1 VLLLQVKFKLEE
13 GKTYIISYVNASG
26 WASKREISFKSVDQK
41 FVKAY
46 DSNTHENRTFRKDRI
61 KESKRIN

>member
-1 VLLLQVKFKLEE
+1 MEE

-26 WASKREISFKSVDQK
+26 WASKREISVKSVDQK

-46 DSNTHENRTFRKDRI
+46 DSITHENRTFRKDRI
-61 KESKRIN
+61 KDSRKL

>member
-1 VLLLQVKFKLEE
+1 MEE

-26 WASKREISFKSVDQK
+26 WASKREISVKSVDQK

-46 DSNTHENRTFRKDRI
+46 DSNTHENRTFRKDRVLNSQ
-61 KESKRIN
+61 EV